1 MKFGLS
7 LKKKVSVNDIKQY
20 LVDEFENTKSLQN
33 QVYDLQDKIKKCA
46 ETQLKY
52 DTTLLTL
59 DEYKK
64 RLEEKDRRIRS
75 LDRDIEDY
83 ERRIKNIN
91 SAKNDEILKYK
102 KLEKMYDELKSN
114 FDSKLEK
121 ELKNKTLS
129 YRKVVIEKVKNLKGR
144 ISKQQIID
152 LLKEV

>member
-64 RLEEKDRRIRS
+64 RLEEKDRRIKS

-83 ERRIKNIN
+83 ERQIKNIN

-102 KLEKMYDELKSN
+102 KLEKMYDELKSKFN
-114 FDSKLEK
+114 SKLEK
-121 ELKNKTLS
+121 EIKNKTLS
-129 YRKVVIEKVKNLKGR
+129 YKEDIIEKVNNLKGR

-152 LLKEV
+152 LLR

>member
-64 RLEEKDRRIRS
+64 RLEEKDRRIKN

-102 KLEKMYDELKSN
+102 KLEKMYDELKSK

-129 YRKVVIEKVKNLKGR
+129 YREDIIEKVNNLKGR

-152 LLKEV
+152 LLR

>member
-7 LKKKVSVNDIKQY
+7 LKKKVSINDIKQY

-33 QVYDLQDKIKKCA
+33 QVYALQDKIKKCA

-64 RLEEKDRRIRS
+64 RLEEKDRRIKK
-75 LDRDIEDY
+75 LDRDIEVY
-83 ERRIKNIN
+83 EKEIKRIN
-91 SAKNDEILKYK
+91 SLKNDEVLKYK
-102 KLEKMYDELKSN
+102 KLEKMHDDLKTK
-114 FDSKLEK
+114 FDSKLKK

-129 YRKVVIEKVKNLKGR
+129 YREDVIEKINNLKGR

>member
-64 RLEEKDRRIRS
+64 RLEEKDRRIKS
-75 LDRDIEDY
+75 LDRDIEAY
-83 ERRIKNIN
+83 ERQIKNIN

-102 KLEKMYDELKSN
+102 KLEKMYDELKSK

-129 YRKVVIEKVKNLKGR
+129 YREDIIEKVQNLKGH
-144 ISKQQIID
+144 ISKQEIID
-152 LLKEV
+152 LLNN

>member
-152 LLKEV
+152 LLR

>member
-64 RLEEKDRRIRS
+64 RLEEKDRRIKS

-83 ERRIKNIN
+83 ERQIKNIN

-102 KLEKMYDELKSN
+102 KLEKMYDELKSK
-114 FDSKLEK
+114 FDLKLEK

-129 YRKVVIEKVKNLKGR
+129 YREDVIEKVNNLKGR

-152 LLKEV
+152 LLR